1 MKDRSSFDISQHS
14 QHIESKIVVALE
26 RISQAFR
33 VLLWKES
40 KASSLSP
47 IQIQILTFL
56 LFHSSEKCKISYLA
70 NEFNMTKAT
79 VSDSVKL
86 LFQKKLVERVRDS
99 ADNRSFSIALTA
111 EGNQVA
117 GNVSSF
123 AGLIERSVHRFTDA
137 RKQTL
142 LINLLQLI
150 QNLHMEEVI
159 TVQRMCL
166 SCRFYRK
173 DKHVHYCGLLKK
185 KLLTGEMA
193 VDCPEH
199 QLAL

>member
-1 MKDRSSFDISQHS
+1 MKDRSCFDISQHN

-86 LFQKKLVERVRDS
+86 LFQKKLVERVRDP
-99 ADNRSFSIALTA
+99 ADTRSFSIALTA

-123 AGLIERSVHRFTDA
+123 AGLIERSVRRFTDA

-142 LINLLQLI
+142 LIHLLQLI

-159 TVQRMCL
+159 TAQRMCL
-166 SCRFYRK
+166 SCRFYQK
-173 DKHVHYCGLLKK
+173 NKQVHYCGLLKK
-185 KLLTGEMA
+185 KLLAGEMA